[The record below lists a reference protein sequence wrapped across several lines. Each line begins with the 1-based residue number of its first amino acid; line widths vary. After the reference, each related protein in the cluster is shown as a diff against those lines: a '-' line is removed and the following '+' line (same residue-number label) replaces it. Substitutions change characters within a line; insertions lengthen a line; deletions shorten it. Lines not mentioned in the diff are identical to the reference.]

1 MVKKIF
7 SILIVIY
14 VIARIINWGSS
25 SVDEKISVDVQTSV
39 DEQTSVDAQIAI
51 DEQPAALAALKKVDA
66 AALLTAPRISSAI
79 ANSVQEDIATR
90 ANALAARISKI
101 KGLPK
106 AVSFSPAS
114 IINLALV
121 CDERTTS
128 DFVGN
133 YFIFILEKGQ
143 NLAYTYH
150 SIEDRQNF
158 VHHIRQVEYSGALK
172 FYYRDLYKN
181 LSGWGDNYRNVF
193 TSESSYVLSSNK
205 SIPIRGKSGI
215 SKITIDRKTGVAMNS
230 VTNSFGN
237 YNYKYDCKKMSDDWA
252 VFVLNFYEAII
263 YEGEAKKWLETEAK
277 FSLKRNT
284 KSKF

>member
-14 VIARIINWGSS
+14 VFGRIIIWGAS
-25 SVDEKISVDVQTSV
+25 SVDEQAAV
-39 DEQTSVDAQIAI
+39 DEQTSVDAQIAT
-51 DEQPAALAALKKVDA
+51 DEQPAALAAPKKVDA
-66 AALLTAPRISSAI
+66 VALLTAPRISSAI

-90 ANALAARISKI
+90 ANALATRISKI

-121 CDERTTS
+121 CDENTRS

-143 NLAYTYH
+143 NLTIPYH
-150 SIEDRQNF
+150 RIENRQNF
-158 VHHIRQVEYSGALK
+158 VHSISQAKYSGALE
-172 FYYRDLYKN
+172 FYYRDIYKN
-181 LSGWGDNYRNVF
+181 LSGWGDNYHNVF
-193 TSESSYVLSSNK
+193 TSESSYVLSSSKPIPHRQK
-205 SIPIRGKSGI
+205 SSIN
-215 SKITIDRKTGVAMNS
+215 KITIDRKTGVAVKS
-230 VTNSFGN
+230 GTDSLGT
-237 YNYKYDCKKMSDDWA
+237 YNYEYDCKKMSNDWA

-263 YEGEAKKWLETEAK
+263 YEGAAEEWLEAEAM
-277 FSLKRNT
+277 FSSKRNT
-284 KSKF
+284 RSKF